1 VAPSYPNPT
10 TLSFQFCRPCF
21 LVNYVSIDCKEGRQA
36 RQEQNDC
43 SVLTI
48 GQFDNKYNMTPQQQ
62 YNDLV
67 TAV

>member
-1 VAPSYPNPT
+1 M
-10 TLSFQFCRPCF
+10 
-21 LVNYVSIDCKEGRQA
+21 YVLGMCWKEGRQA
-36 RQEQNDC
+36 RQEQNDS

>member
-1 VAPSYPNPT
+1 M
-10 TLSFQFCRPCF
+10 
-21 LVNYVSIDCKEGRQA
+21 YVLGMCWKEGRQA
-36 RQEQNDC
+36 RQEQHDC